1 MKNWIL
7 TAAMLIA
14 NICQAD
20 PVDVETARAIATQFL
35 NGHSIKARSGKTT
48 STRMMRL
55 VKTMQSTNNKQAL
68 FYVFNNGEED
78 GGYVVTAADDVAR
91 PILAYSESGTFDWNS
106 TSCCERHIMESYAKE
121 IETALSQPERY
132 AEARQARQEAE
143 AIEASENSE
152 ATGPRKAY
160 RQVQALMKSKW
171 DQGTPYNT
179 LCPIDPSTNKRS
191 ITGCVATAAA
201 QLMYYHKWP
210 QQGQGSHSYEWRG
223 KTLSADFGSTTY
235 QWDKMKNVYKNN
247 PSDPDNAVATLMF
260 HCGVACDMN
269 YSSNVSYASISASQF
284 IEYFRYSPRAKDLN
298 LNSCGRKEFERIM
311 HQELEAGR
319 PIVFRGADAND
330 NGGHVFICDGCTSGS
345 LFHFNLGWTGEKDGY
360 YSLSALDT
368 EWYELSFFQFMIYG
382 LQPPSQTL
390 TDASGNQYELIDNN
404 RLAIVKMNTSSQF
417 TVPTSA
423 TIDGITYPI
432 TEVGA
437 HAFLQDQNLREL
449 TIPAGITAISNGA
462 FVSCTNLEK
471 VVIEDSDTPLLIGRD
486 IFYDCGIATLY
497 MGRNIT
503 TDQSCFHYLPLT
515 SVTLGAQVTM
525 LPELAFA
532 GSYITSITLPAN
544 LEFIAGGAFANTF
557 ELEQINI
564 APDNTHLTMKGNA
577 LINTDTKA
585 LVHIIPTESESYTIP
600 HGLEILQYSCMWP
613 SFVKELHIPSTVT
626 TIGNWFMLDPNLK
639 KVYLYTRTPAT
650 CYDWT
655 WSGLMS
661 ESGDYPFT
669 IYVPRGSL
677 STYKRTKV
685 WNTLPLSEW
694 DIPTDVDNIEAESTV
709 STTYFHMDGTRLTA
723 PRKGINI
730 LRRNDGNSKKV
741 LIKQNINKSY
751 VSN

>member
-1 MKNWIL
+1 MKKWIL
-7 TAAMLIA
+7 TSAMLIA
-14 NICQAD
+14 NICWAD

-55 VKTMQSTNNKQAL
+55 TKTMQSTDNKQAL
-68 FYVFNNGEED
+68 FYVFNNDGEE

-132 AEARQARQEAE
+132 AEALKARLETERAE
-143 AIEASENSE
+143 AVENNEA
-152 ATGPRKAY
+152 AGPRKAY

-201 QLMYYHKWP
+201 QLMYYYKWP
-210 QQGQGSHSYEWRG
+210 QQGKGSHSYEWKG

-284 IEYFRYSPRAKDLN
+284 IEYFRYSPRAKDLD
-298 LNSCGRKEFERIM
+298 LSSCGRTEFERIM

-319 PIVFRGADAND
+319 PIVFRGADANND
-330 NGGHVFICDGCTSGS
+330 GGHVFICDGCTSGS

-360 YSLSALDT
+360 YSLSALNTD
-368 EWYELSFFQFMIYG
+368 WYELSFFQFMIYG
-382 LQPPSQTL
+382 LQPPGQTL
-390 TDASGNQYELIDNN
+390 KDASGNEYELIDNN
-404 RLAIVKMNTSSQF
+404 RLAIVKMSTSSQF
-417 TVPTSA
+417 TLPTSA

-449 TIPAGITAISNGA
+449 TIPAGITAISNSA
-462 FVSCTNLEK
+462 FASCTNLEK
-471 VVIEDSDTPLLIGRD
+471 IVIEDSDTPLLVGRD

-503 TDQSCFHYLPLT
+503 TDQSCFNYLPLT
-515 SVTLGAQVTM
+515 SITLGAQVTM

-544 LEFIAGGAFANTF
+544 LEFIAGGAFENTLK
-557 ELEQINI
+557 LEQINI

-577 LINTDTKA
+577 LIKPIQRLLFMLYPQKA
-585 LVHIIPTESESYTIP
+585 NPTPSHMAWRFSSIAACGPALSRNFTYPALSQPLATS
-600 HGLEILQYSCMWP
+600 SCM
-613 SFVKELHIPSTVT
+613 
-626 TIGNWFMLDPNLK
+626 
-639 KVYLYTRTPAT
+639 TP
-650 CYDWT
+650 
-655 WSGLMS
+655 
-661 ESGDYPFT
+661 
-669 IYVPRGSL
+669 
-677 STYKRTKV
+677 
-685 WNTLPLSEW
+685 
-694 DIPTDVDNIEAESTV
+694 
-709 STTYFHMDGTRLTA
+709 
-723 PRKGINI
+723 I
-730 LRRNDGNSKKV
+730 LRKYIYTQELLPHVMTGHGAD
-741 LIKQNINKSY
+741 
-751 VSN
+751 